1 MHPRVINVDVQGS
14 ARGRGAGEPGEA
26 AATSDDPDDTE
37 SVAAEQDKDA
47 WVAATA
53 RSLRACTHA
62 WAAMAAGERVEA
74 VLEGLAQLKL
84 TDAVHR
90 AVLEELVVH
99 QQRLPAGVRRW
110 GWARRRHEARLVELG
125 VVKAQ
130 ACLQKRRIKIP
141 GGTLWRY
148 LRVCVCLCAV

>member
-1 MHPRVINVDVQGS
+1 MRGACKMSPRTAVRA
-14 ARGRGAGEPGEA
+14 ARCTDGAGETGKAEDA
-26 AATSDDPDDTE
+26 LHDPDE
-37 SVAAEQDKDA
+37 CVAAEQDKDA

-62 WAAMAAGERVEA
+62 WAAMAPGDRVRA
-74 VLEGLAQLKL
+74 VLAGLAQLKL

-99 QQRLPAGVRRW
+99 HQRLPAGMRRW
-110 GWARRRHEARLVELG
+110 GWARRRREARLVELG
-125 VVKAQ
+125 VVEAQ

-148 LRVCVCLCAV
+148 VCVCLCAV